1 MGIMF
6 RLFLVFAIFGGG
18 FYTGVR
24 FSEHQFVKDPA
35 KLGRLVKKSV
45 QENAKQQLDKAKQ
58 LLDK

>member
-6 RLFLVFAIFGGG
+6 RLFLVVVIFGGG

-24 FSEHQFVKDPA
+24 FSENQFVKDPA
-35 KLGRLVKKSV
+35 KLAAVVKKSV
-45 QENAKQQLDKAKQ
+45 EKNARQQLDKAKK